1 MVVMIFFVSFAA
13 KRAFDW
19 IKSSIN
25 QSINQSQRMD
35 VSLLRSSERRPRFCF
50 VLFHSNNRIEFG
62 FGFGF
67 RRFRRV
73 LSTTD

>member
-1 MVVMIFFVSFAA
+1 MVVMIFLCVSFAA

-25 QSINQSQRMD
+25 QSINQSQRTD

-50 VLFHSNNRIEFG
+50 VSF
-62 FGFGF
+62 
-67 RRFRRV
+67 
-73 LSTTD
+73 